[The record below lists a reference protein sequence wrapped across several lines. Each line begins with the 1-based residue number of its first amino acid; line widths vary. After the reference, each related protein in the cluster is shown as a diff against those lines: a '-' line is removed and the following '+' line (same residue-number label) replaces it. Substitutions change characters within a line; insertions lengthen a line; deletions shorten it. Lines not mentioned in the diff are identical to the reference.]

1 MISPKRVS
9 PPSYEC
15 AAPVTHSSER
25 WFVPQVVRLAG
36 GVVVF
41 RRSSCPFPALPLG
54 GRAAGWLAGGDNVG
68 GCCGMEVSACGGPGF
83 APGSPPA
90 PAPDLLGEAGLRANV
105 VALPLD
111 QPERYAGRA
120 TTSRTVDDGPLRLAT
135 PTGIEQRP
143 LSCRFS
149 AWRAC
154 GRGGRRGCGFPAGS
168 WAQVAGGAGEA
179 SGCLLGDTE
188 GDQMR
193 TVGACR

>member
-9 PPSYEC
+9 PPSYAC

-41 RRSSCPFPALPLG
+41 RRSSCPFPALLLG
-54 GRAAGWLAGGDNVG
+54 GRLAGWLEGTTLVAVAEWRCLPVG
-68 GCCGMEVSACGGPGF
+68 VRVSRQGPHLHLHLH
-83 APGSPPA
+83 
-90 PAPDLLGEAGLRANV
+90 LLGEAGLRANV